1 MAIGAIANRTFC
13 CRDAPERQV
22 AEVLP
27 LVLGGFYI
35 FFMPSLSFLYVQRQK
50 PFK

>member
-27 LVLGGFYI
+27 LVLGGFLYLFYAI
-35 FFMPSLSFLYVQRQK
+35 FIISLCAAPKAL
-50 PFK
+50 